1 MCVYVCVCLCVRV
14 NSDLV
19 SRSTLES
26 STVIS
31 TGCRQCETAIRVYPH
46 FCNIINSQ
54 EKWDIEPKR
63 NTLLSRAGVKK
74 KIALSKTLASI
85 GMGGKMISLVEISFK
100 KLFYVMVNDSGLC
113 DCIQVCVQDF
123 NIV

>member
-1 MCVYVCVCLCVRV
+1 MCVCVYVCVCLCVWV

-26 STVIS
+26 SSVIS
-31 TGCRQCETAIRVYPH
+31 TGCRQCETAIKVYPH

-74 KIALSKTLASI
+74 
-85 GMGGKMISLVEISFK
+85 SFK
-100 KLFYVMVNDSGLC
+100 KLFYVMVNGSGLC